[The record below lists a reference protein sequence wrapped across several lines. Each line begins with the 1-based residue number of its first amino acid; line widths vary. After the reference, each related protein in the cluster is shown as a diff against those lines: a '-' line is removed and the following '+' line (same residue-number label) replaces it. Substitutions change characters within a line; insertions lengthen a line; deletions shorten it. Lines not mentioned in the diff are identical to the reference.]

1 MWKNDRK
8 EGEEEYRKK
17 LKESLE
23 CNEKDEQRSERR
35 DKKEVSL
42 EAEP

>member
-1 MWKNDRK
+1 MKR
-8 EGEEEYRKK
+8 

-23 CNEKDEQRSERR
+23 WNEKDKQMSKRIWEDE
-35 DKKEVSL
+35 KEVPL